1 VAELIECG
9 SCGKEVPPG
18 ECLVCGFLNVDP
30 SAPKAAPVCAHVRH
44 GQDELIVLDD
54 GSTVLLGRMSSH
66 EAIKEAL
73 RPYDYVGREHAQIV
87 LRGDRLFVRDPG
99 SKHGT
104 KVDGAA
110 VGPEGKDFGLPVTIL
125 LGPSGHQA
133 EIVVEW
139 VS

>member
-1 VAELIECG
+1 MAELIECG
-9 SCGKEVPPG
+9 SCGNEVPPG
-18 ECLVCGFLNVDP
+18 KCRVCAFVNVDP
-30 SAPKAAPVCAHVRH
+30 RAPEAVPQRARVRH

-54 GSTVLLGRMSSH
+54 GAEVHLGRMFSH
-66 EAIKEAL
+66 KAIKEAL
-73 RPYDYVGREHAQIV
+73 RPYDYVSKEHAEIV

-99 SKHGT
+99 SKYGT
-104 KVDGAA
+104 KVGGVA

-125 LGPSGHQA
+125 LGPSGHHA